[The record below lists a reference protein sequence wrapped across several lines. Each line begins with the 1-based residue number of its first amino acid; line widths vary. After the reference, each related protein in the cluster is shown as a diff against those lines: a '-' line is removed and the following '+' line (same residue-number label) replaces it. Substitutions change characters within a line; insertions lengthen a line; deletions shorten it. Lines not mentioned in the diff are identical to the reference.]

1 MLFTAQ
7 LYILFWSQYSYEI
20 NNTLFEGYKT
30 ELNVDVIQI
39 LHCADSNDYI
49 EPLSN
54 CEFYFLWIG
63 QRSHRENLYNKII
76 KPINII
82 RYNLVV

>member
-1 MLFTAQ
+1 MLFTVPI
-7 LYILFWSQYSYEI
+7 YILFWSQYSDEI
-20 NNTLFEGYKT
+20 NNSFFKGYKT

-39 LHCADSNDYI
+39 LNCADSDDCI

-76 KPINII
+76 
-82 RYNLVV
+82 